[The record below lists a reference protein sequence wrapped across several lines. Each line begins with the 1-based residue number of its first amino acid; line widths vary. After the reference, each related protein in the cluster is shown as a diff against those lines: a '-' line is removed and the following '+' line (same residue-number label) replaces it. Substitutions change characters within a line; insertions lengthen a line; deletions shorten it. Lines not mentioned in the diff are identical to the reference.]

1 MSTTGVAAAL
11 HPVRLTDWI
20 ILDNFL
26 GKLLMR
32 HLKFA
37 PSWLRFL
44 IIFLLTMGI
53 LFRFFNLDGKVYWH
67 DETYTSLR
75 ISGYTINQAKQQLF
89 NNRVIR
95 GESFA
100 QFQGANPKKSLND
113 TIMTLAKEDSHHPPL
128 YYIIARLWME
138 IFGNSVTVIRSLSAF
153 ISLLVFPCV
162 YWLCRELFNVPLSV
176 PGVAIALMAISPIHL
191 VYAQEAQEYILWLVT
206 ILLTSAS
213 LLRAMRLE
221 SQDKDEL
228 VKARQRPDLFAI
240 WSIYTVTLAISLYTF
255 LWSGFVAVAHGIYV
269 MSTAKFQLTETV
281 RPYLLA
287 SLVGFLAFMP
297 WITVVIGE
305 FFQFL
310 ISADKTTT
318 QSSLIPIF
326 TFLLMQLSR
335 IFFDVDLSLD
345 NPMSYLIT
353 PVFLTFV
360 GYSIYFLC
368 QTTNYKVWFFLI
380 TLIVVPALPLIL
392 PSLIAGGIQSSS
404 EPYFIPSYLGI
415 QVTVAYLLA
424 MQLYNGSVSRRSIW
438 HIIMTLVIICGL
450 ISSKVS
456 SQAETWWNKGMSYGN
471 PQVAQIIN
479 QTTRP
484 LLISGALGN
493 NYGNVFSLS
502 YLLEPKVRFLLVNN
516 QKIPKIPDGFADI
529 FLFNP
534 SDTWRETIEKK
545 YKFKT
550 DIVYSDKYYSVW
562 KMAQPRKLRLRNI
575 SRRSAEKE
583 SK

>member
-1 MSTTGVAAAL
+1 
-11 HPVRLTDWI
+11 
-20 ILDNFL
+20 
-26 GKLLMR
+26 MR

-44 IIFLLTMGI
+44 IIFLLAMGI
-53 LFRFFNLDGKVYWH
+53 LFRFFNLDGKVYWR

-75 ISGYTINQAKQQLF
+75 ISGYTKTEVKQQIF
-89 NNRVIR
+89 NGRVIGR
-95 GESFA
+95 ESFA
-100 QFQGANPKKSLND
+100 QVQGVNPEKSLND
-113 TIMTLAKEDSHHPPL
+113 TIMSLAKEDSQHPPL
-128 YYIIARLWME
+128 YYVIARLWME
-138 IFGNSVTVIRSLSAF
+138 IFGNSVTAIRSLSAC
-153 ISLLVFPCV
+153 ISILVFPCV

-206 ILLTSAS
+206 ILLSSAS

-228 VKARQRPDLFAI
+228 VKKRQQPDLFAI
-240 WSIYTVTLAISLYTF
+240 WSIYAVTLSLSLYTF

-269 MSTAKFQLTETV
+269 MSTAKFNLTKTV
-281 RPYLLA
+281 RTYLLA

-297 WITVVIGE
+297 WITVAIGE
-305 FFQFL
+305 FFHFL
-310 ISADKTTT
+310 ISADKATT
-318 QSSLIPIF
+318 QPYLMPIIP
-326 TFLLMQLSR
+326 FLMMQLNR
-335 IFFDVDLSLD
+335 IFFDINFSLVH
-345 NPMSYLIT
+345 PLGYLIT
-353 PVFLTFV
+353 PFFLTLV
-360 GYSIYFLC
+360 GYSIYFVC
-368 QTTNYKVWFFLI
+368 RTTNYKVWFFLI

-392 PSLIAGGIQSSS
+392 PSLIAGGIQTST

-424 MQLYNGSVSRRSIW
+424 TQLYNGNVSRQSIW
-438 HIIMTLVIICGL
+438 HIIMALVIICGL

-484 LLISGALGN
+484 LLISNALGN

-516 QKIPKIPDGFADI
+516 QEIPKIPNGFANV
-529 FLFNP
+529 FLLNP

-545 YKFKT
+545 YKLNRG
-550 DIVYSDKYYSVW
+550 IVYNDNYYSVW
-562 KMAQPRKLRLRNI
+562 KLAKYPKLRRRNI
-575 SRRSAEKE
+575 PPNKLFRVRLKTYR
-583 SK
+583 

>member
-1 MSTTGVAAAL
+1 M
-11 HPVRLTDWI
+11 PDWI
-20 ILDNFL
+20 ILDTFL

-44 IIFLLTMGI
+44 MIFLLVMGI
-53 LFRFFNLDGKVYWH
+53 LFRFFNLDGKVYSH

-89 NNRVIR
+89 NNRVI
-95 GESFA
+95 GEESFA
-100 QFQGANPKKSLND
+100 QFQGVNPEKSLND
-113 TIMTLAKEDSHHPPL
+113 TIMTLAKEDSQHPPL
-128 YYIIARLWME
+128 YYVIARFWLQ
-138 IFGNSVTVIRSLSAF
+138 IFGSSVTAIRSLSAC

-206 ILLTSAS
+206 ILLSSAS
-213 LLRAMRLE
+213 LLQAMRLE
-221 SQDKDEL
+221 SQD
-228 VKARQRPDLFAI
+228 VKERKRPDLFAI

-255 LWSGFVAVAHGIYV
+255 LWSAFVAAAHGIYV
-269 MSTAKFQLTETV
+269 IITAKCQLTETV
-281 RPYLLA
+281 RTYLLA
-287 SLVGFLAFMP
+287 SLVAFLAFMP
-297 WITVVIGE
+297 WLTIVSGE
-305 FFQFL
+305 FFKFL

-318 QSSLIPIF
+318 QLSLMPIF
-326 TFLLMQLSR
+326 PFLMMQLSR
-335 IFFDVDLSLD
+335 IFFDIDLSSN
-345 NPMSYLIT
+345 NPLNYLIT
-353 PVFLTFV
+353 PIFLTLV

-368 QTTNYKVWFFLI
+368 RTTNYKVWFFLL

-392 PSLIAGGIQSSS
+392 PSLIAGGVQAST
-404 EPYFIPSYLGI
+404 EPYLIPSYLGI

-424 MQLYNGSVSRRSIW
+424 TQLYNESMSHRSIW
-438 HIIMTLVIICGL
+438 QIIMGLVIICGL

-456 SQAETWWNKGMSYGN
+456 SQAETWWNKGMSYDN

-479 QTTRP
+479 QSTRP
-484 LLISGALGN
+484 LLISDALGN

-502 YLLEPKVRFLLVNN
+502 YLLEPKVRFLLVNS
-516 QKIPKIPDGFADI
+516 QKISKIPDGFTDV

-534 SDTWRETIEKK
+534 SETWREKIEKK
-545 YKFKT
+545 YKLKT
-550 DIVYSDKYYSVW
+550 DIVCSNNYYSVW
-562 KMAQPRKLRLRNI
+562 KLAKSPKLR
-575 SRRSAEKE
+575 
-583 SK
+583 

>member
-1 MSTTGVAAAL
+1 
-11 HPVRLTDWI
+11 
-20 ILDNFL
+20 
-26 GKLLMR
+26 MR

-44 IIFLLTMGI
+44 IIFLLTMGV

-75 ISGYTINQAKQQLF
+75 ISGYTITEVKQQIF
-89 NNRVIR
+89 NNRVIA

-100 QFQGANPKKSLND
+100 HFQGANQQKNLND

-138 IFGNSVTVIRSLSAF
+138 IFGNSVTAIRSLSVF

-206 ILLTSAS
+206 ILLSSAS

-228 VKARQRPDLFAI
+228 VKERQRPDLFAI
-240 WSIYTVTLAISLYTF
+240 WSIYAVTLAISLYTF

-269 MSTAKFQLTETV
+269 MSIAKFKLTGTV
-281 RPYLLA
+281 RTYLLA

-297 WITVVIGE
+297 WITIVMGD

-310 ISADKTTT
+310 ISADKITT
-318 QSSLIPIF
+318 QSSLRPIF
-326 TFLLMQLSR
+326 PFLLMQLSR
-335 IFFDVDLSLD
+335 IFFDIDLSLD
-345 NPMSYLIT
+345 NPLGYLIT
-353 PVFLTFV
+353 PLVLTLV

-368 QTTNYKVWFFLI
+368 RTTNYKVWLFI
-380 TLIVVPALPLIL
+380 IILIVGPALPLIL
-392 PSLIAGGIQSSS
+392 PDLIAGGIRSSS
-404 EPYFIPSYLGI
+404 EPYLIPSYLGI
-415 QVTVAYLLA
+415 QVAVAYLLA
-424 MQLYNGSVSRRSIW
+424 TQLYNGNVSRRSIW
-438 HIIMTLVIICGL
+438 HIIMALVIICGL
-450 ISSKVS
+450 ISYKVS

-484 LLISGALGN
+484 LLISDALGD

-516 QKIPKIPDGFADI
+516 QKIPKIPDGFADV

-534 SDTWRETIEKK
+534 SDTWREKIEKK
-545 YKFKT
+545 YKVKT
-550 DIVYSDKYYSVW
+550 DVVYSDNYYSVW
-562 KMAQPRKLRLRNI
+562 KLTKFSKLRRRNI
-575 SRRSAEKE
+575 PPNKKLSA
-583 SK
+583 S

>member
-1 MSTTGVAAAL
+1 
-11 HPVRLTDWI
+11 
-20 ILDNFL
+20 
-26 GKLLMR
+26 MR

-44 IIFLLTMGI
+44 IIFLLVMGI
-53 LFRFFNLDGKVYWH
+53 LFRFFNLDSKVYWH

-75 ISGYTINQAKQQLF
+75 ISGYTITEVKQQIF
-89 NNRVIR
+89 NDRVIA

-100 QFQGANPKKSLND
+100 QFQGANQQKNLND

-138 IFGNSVTVIRSLSAF
+138 IFGNSVTAIRSLSVF

-206 ILLTSAS
+206 ILLSSAS

-228 VKARQRPDLFAI
+228 VKERQRPDLFAI
-240 WSIYTVTLAISLYTF
+240 WSIYAVTLAISLYTF
-255 LWSGFVAVAHGIYV
+255 LWSAFVAVAHGIYV
-269 MSTAKFQLTETV
+269 MSIAKFKLTGTV
-281 RPYLLA
+281 RTYLLA

-297 WITVVIGE
+297 WITIVMGD

-310 ISADKTTT
+310 ISADKITT
-318 QSSLIPIF
+318 QSSLMPIF
-326 TFLLMQLSR
+326 PFLLMQLSR
-335 IFFDVDLSLD
+335 IFFDIDLTLD
-345 NPMSYLIT
+345 NPIGYFITSLFLI
-353 PVFLTFV
+353 LV

-368 QTTNYKVWFFLI
+368 QTTNYKVWLFIIILI
-380 TLIVVPALPLIL
+380 MVPALPLIL
-392 PSLIAGGIQSSS
+392 SDLIAGSTRSSR
-404 EPYFIPSYLGI
+404 EPYLIPSYLGI
-415 QVTVAYLLA
+415 QLAVAYLLTT
-424 MQLYNGSVSRRSIW
+424 QLYNGNVSRRSIW
-438 HIIMTLVIICGL
+438 HIIMALVIICGL
-450 ISSKVS
+450 ISYKVS

-484 LLISGALGN
+484 LLISDALGD

-516 QKIPKIPDGFADI
+516 QKVPKIPDGFADV

-534 SDTWRETIEKK
+534 SDTWREKIEKK
-545 YKFKT
+545 YKVKT
-550 DIVYSDKYYSVW
+550 DVVYSDNYYSVW
-562 KMAQPRKLRLRNI
+562 KLTKFSKLRRRNI
-575 SRRSAEKE
+575 PPNNKLSA
-583 SK
+583 S

>member
-1 MSTTGVAAAL
+1 
-11 HPVRLTDWI
+11 
-20 ILDNFL
+20 
-26 GKLLMR
+26 MR

-75 ISGYTINQAKQQLF
+75 ISGYTITEVKQQIF
-89 NNRVIR
+89 NNRVIA

-100 QFQGANPKKSLND
+100 QFQGANQQKNLND

-138 IFGNSVTVIRSLSAF
+138 IFGNSVTAIRSLSVF

-206 ILLTSAS
+206 ILLSSAS

-228 VKARQRPDLFAI
+228 VKKRQRPDLFAI
-240 WSIYTVTLAISLYTF
+240 WSIYAVTLTISLYTF

-269 MSTAKFQLTETV
+269 MSIAKFQLTGTV
-281 RPYLLA
+281 RTYLLA

-297 WITVVIGE
+297 WITIVMGD

-310 ISADKTTT
+310 ISAEKITT

-326 TFLLMQLSR
+326 PFLLMQLSR

-345 NPMSYLIT
+345 NFAGYLIT
-353 PVFLTFV
+353 PLVLTLV

-368 QTTNYKVWFFLI
+368 QTTNYKVWLFI
-380 TLIVVPALPLIL
+380 IILIVVPALPLIL
-392 PSLIAGGIQSSS
+392 PDLIVGGIQSSS
-404 EPYFIPSYLGI
+404 EPYLIPSYLGI
-415 QVTVAYLLA
+415 QVAVAYLLA
-424 MQLYNGSVSRRSIW
+424 TQLYNGNASRRSIW
-438 HIIMTLVIICGL
+438 HIIMVLVIICGL
-450 ISSKVS
+450 ISYKVS

-484 LLISGALGN
+484 LLISDALGD

-516 QKIPKIPDGFADI
+516 QKIPKIPDGFADV

-545 YKFKT
+545 YKLKT
-550 DIVYSDKYYSVW
+550 DIVYSDNYYSVW
-562 KMAQPRKLRLRNI
+562 KLTKFPKLRRRNI
-575 SRRSAEKE
+575 PPKNKLFAS
-583 SK
+583 

>member
-1 MSTTGVAAAL
+1 
-11 HPVRLTDWI
+11 
-20 ILDNFL
+20 
-26 GKLLMR
+26 MR

-44 IIFLLTMGI
+44 IIFLLAMGI

-89 NNRVIR
+89 NNRVIGR
-95 GESFA
+95 ENFA
-100 QFQGANPKKSLND
+100 QFQGANPEKSLNA
-113 TIMTLAKEDSHHPPL
+113 TIMTLAKEDPQHPPL
-128 YYIIARLWME
+128 YYVIARLWME
-138 IFGNSVTVIRSLSAF
+138 IFGNSVTAIRSLSAF

-206 ILLTSAS
+206 ILLSSAS

-228 VKARQRPDLFAI
+228 VKERQRSDLFAI
-240 WSIYTVTLAISLYTF
+240 WSIYAVTLAISLYTF

-269 MSTAKFQLTETV
+269 MSTAKFQLTQTV
-281 RPYLLA
+281 RTYVLT
-287 SLVGFLAFMP
+287 SLVAFLAFMP
-297 WITVVIGE
+297 WITIVLGD

-310 ISADKTTT
+310 ISADKTTM
-318 QSSLIPIF
+318 QSSLIPVLP
-326 TFLLMQLSR
+326 FLLMLLSR
-335 IFFDVDLSLD
+335 IFFDIDISLD
-345 NPMSYLIT
+345 NPLNYLIT
-353 PVFLTFV
+353 PIFFTLV
-360 GYSIYFLC
+360 GYSIYFIC
-368 QTTNYKVWFFLI
+368 RTTNYKVWFFII
-380 TLIVVPALPLIL
+380 TLIVVPALPLIV
-392 PSLIAGGIQSSS
+392 PSLIAGGIQSST
-404 EPYFIPSYLGI
+404 EAYLIPSYLGI

-424 MQLYNGSVSRRSIW
+424 TQLYNGSVSRRSLW
-438 HIIMTLVIICGL
+438 HIIMALVIICGL
-450 ISSKVS
+450 ISSKVN
-456 SQAETWWNKGMSYGN
+456 SQAETWWNKGMSYDN
-471 PQVAQIIN
+471 SQVAQIIN

-484 LLISGALGN
+484 LLISDALGN

-516 QKIPKIPDGFADI
+516 QKIPKIPNVFTDV

-534 SDTWRETIEKK
+534 SDTWREKIEKK
-545 YKFKT
+545 YKLKT
-550 DIVYSDKYYSVW
+550 DIVYSDNYYSVW
-562 KMAQPRKLRLRNI
+562 KLAKSPKLR
-575 SRRSAEKE
+575 
-583 SK
+583 

>member
-1 MSTTGVAAAL
+1 
-11 HPVRLTDWI
+11 
-20 ILDNFL
+20 
-26 GKLLMR
+26 MR

-44 IIFLLTMGI
+44 IIFLLAMGI

-75 ISGYTINQAKQQLF
+75 ISGYTITEVKQQIF
-89 NNRVIR
+89 NNRVIA

-100 QFQGANPKKSLND
+100 QFQGANQQKNLND

-138 IFGNSVTVIRSLSAF
+138 IFGNSVTAIRSLSVF

-206 ILLTSAS
+206 ILLSSAS

-228 VKARQRPDLFAI
+228 VKERQRPDFFAI
-240 WSIYTVTLAISLYTF
+240 WSIYAVTLAISLYTF

-269 MSTAKFQLTETV
+269 MSIAKFQLTGTV
-281 RPYLLA
+281 RTYLLA

-297 WITVVIGE
+297 WITIVMGD

-310 ISADKTTT
+310 ISAEKITT

-326 TFLLMQLSR
+326 PFLLMQLSR
-335 IFFDVDLSLD
+335 IFFDIDISSD
-345 NPMSYLIT
+345 NPLGYLIT
-353 PVFLTFV
+353 LLFLSLV

-368 QTTNYKVWFFLI
+368 QTTNYKVWLFI
-380 TLIVVPALPLIL
+380 IILIVVPALPLIL
-392 PSLIAGGIQSSS
+392 PNLIAGGIRSST
-404 EPYFIPSYLGI
+404 EPYLIPSYLGI
-415 QVTVAYLLA
+415 QVAVAYLLA
-424 MQLYNGSVSRRSIW
+424 TQLYNGNVSRRSIW
-438 HIIMTLVIICGL
+438 HIIMALVIICGL
-450 ISSKVS
+450 ISYKVS

-484 LLISGALGN
+484 LLISDALGD

-516 QKIPKIPDGFADI
+516 QKIPKIPDGFADV

-545 YKFKT
+545 YKVKT
-550 DIVYSDKYYSVW
+550 DVVYSDNYYSVW
-562 KMAQPRKLRLRNI
+562 KLTKFYKLRRRNI
-575 SRRSAEKE
+575 PPNNKLSA
-583 SK
+583 S